1 MSLEEYLPKDIL
13 YNILYRYLPFDEVIY
28 ICESFPGPN
37 ILDRFQVFIEI
48 IRSPQFLA
56 SDDIITHYIYFD
68 NECVRRLNDTWIKG
82 KICYLFY
89 QPYPGREYEIKIEAG
104 LSDLNVCSITAELN
118 FLTRLTT
125 EGPEEGSTI
134 GEKVIKSSRTYQVK
148 DHLEIFEDRK
158 SLRTENLENRKLIK

>member
-1 MSLEEYLPKDIL
+1 MSLEGYLPKDIL
-13 YNILYRYLPFDEVIY
+13 YNILYRYLPFDEVTC

-48 IRSPQFLA
+48 IHSPESLRYLA
-56 SDDIITHYIYFD
+56 SDDILTHYIYFD
-68 NECVRRLNDTWIKG
+68 NECVRRLNDGWIKG

-89 QPYPGREYEIKIEAG
+89 QSYPGREYEIKIEAG
-104 LSDLNVCSITAELN
+104 LSNLSLCLITAELK
-118 FLTRLTT
+118 FLTGLTT
-125 EGPEEGSTI
+125 EGPEDGSTI

-158 SLRTENLENRKLIK
+158 SLRTEN